1 MSESDRKKQSSNPD
15 FLGTRKHMKRGLSHF
30 KKGEHQRAI
39 DEFELIL
46 RHDRSCVRACNNL
59 GYVYR
64 MAGNYTKALETW
76 KAGLKIDPSY
86 RRLHMNIS
94 SLKRF
99 LQSKEKTDDRAT
111 IGIEDFER
119 DIGWITENAELL
131 EIREGRVCDAYL
143 IEDVGIRYALKTPR
157 AKILANRKILQRFE
171 SACKDWLS
179 LEPNEY
185 LVNARSLELVAGIP
199 FLVLDYAAEGA
210 VRDLLD
216 DTSAMGPL
224 DLTYGRSGLPL
235 AQILEFSVQL
245 CIGAHYI
252 HSRLGIPHG
261 DIRPESLL
269 LSDASNRSGEQ
280 VYQTRPDYYFLKL
293 TDIGQWAMFDR
304 AELFCVPGGAISS
317 GFAGLGLIHTPCG
330 YLTHSLPYCAPELL
344 ESIHS
349 PNVSTDIYAFG
360 VTLYEML
367 VGYLPFTGL
376 NPAEIARQTYDER
389 PSTPS
394 EVDNRIPSLLDDIT
408 MKCLARDPEAR
419 FKDFFAIAEVL
430 IEYLA
435 RTRHALLD
443 LTELSRRLKKT
454 SQFQFRDEK
463 TDSSV
468 MIVGGTESSSETDQV
483 LEILRREAERERNA
497 DVKRRITTIEDVLL
511 VPGSSIGDIYP
522 TISGIQEGL
531 TIIPPEIY
539 RDQLN
544 AFFCHATP
552 GAGTNVS
559 FDKSAVATEGDV
571 LAVER
576 AEKYASLLREGE
588 AGLAAQVLADELTAR
603 AGTLL
608 LELPGGHDLAI
619 EFENLARHE
628 SFCMWSGPVLDEL
641 SLVSLCP
648 SAHIFLAEERPIL
661 PEEMAAISGMMF
673 MLGGKFETALKAFN
687 MISGELYLPALDIYL
702 WAMAKFQAPEM
713 REIRFNSLKNAR
725 SILKDGILANRDSKL
740 PNTIIMASD
749 LSASL
754 VDSFFLRGL
763 VLEQLR
769 EYRHAIRQFRE
780 CRRIVRA
787 GSRLSWKA
795 GIWADLIQGKCM
807 YDFGMPGEAFIR
819 WQRVL
824 TCDIDAPFFNFLE
837 LGIHKPKALLVDYVL
852 GTCESALL
860 RSTANAMLWCVK
872 AKLLNCVGRSS
883 GALECLARATDIEEN
898 FYPAQFIRM
907 EALISEKEYESALD
921 AVRICAFREPDEPLF
936 MLREA
941 EILCRLDETEKA
953 LEKIKQAIGRG
964 LDLFE
969 LRASVGKKRLDEL
982 REFDSFVSI
991 VKDLEATYFFSCFLL
1006 MVFLCSG

>member
-1 MSESDRKKQSSNPD
+1 MSESDRKKESSNPD
-15 FLGTRKHMKRGLSHF
+15 FLGAQKHMKRGISHF

-46 RHDRSCVRACNNL
+46 RHDRSYVRAYNNL

-76 KAGLKIDPSY
+76 KAGLKINPSY

-94 SLKRF
+94 SLQRF
-99 LQSKEKTDDRAT
+99 LQSKEKKGDRST

-119 DIGWITENAELL
+119 DIGWISENAELL
-131 EIREGRVCDAYL
+131 EIREGRFYDTYL
-143 IEDVGIRYALKTPR
+143 IEDDGIRYALKTPR
-157 AKILANRKILQRFE
+157 AQILANRKILQGFE

-179 LEPNEY
+179 LKPNEY
-185 LVNARSLELVAGIP
+185 LVNARSLELVAGTP
-199 FLVLDYAAEGA
+199 FLALDYAAEGS

-224 DLTYGRSGLPL
+224 DLAQGHSGLPL
-235 AQILEFSVQL
+235 AQILEFAIQL
-245 CIGAHYI
+245 CIAAYYI
-252 HSRLGIPHG
+252 HSRLEVAHG
-261 DIRPESLL
+261 DIRPGNLL
-269 LSDASNRSGEQ
+269 LSDTFGRSGEQ
-280 VYQTRPDYYFLKL
+280 VYKTRPDYYFSKL
-293 TDIGQWAMFDR
+293 TNIGQWAVFDR
-304 AELFCVPGGAISS
+304 AELFCVPEGVISS
-317 GFAGLGLIHTPCG
+317 GFAGLGLIHSPSGYITP
-330 YLTHSLPYCAPELL
+330 SLPYCAPELI
-344 ESIHS
+344 ESIRS

-376 NPAEIARQTYDER
+376 NPTEVLRQASEKR
-389 PSTPS
+389 PAYPS
-394 EVDNRIPSLLDDIT
+394 KTNNRIPSLLDDIA

-419 FKDFFAIAEVL
+419 FKNFFEIAEVL

-443 LTELSRRLKKT
+443 LTELSGRFKRT

-483 LEILRREAERERNA
+483 LEILGREAERERNA
-497 DVKRRITTIEDVLL
+497 DVKKRITTIEDVLL
-511 VPGSSIGDIYP
+511 VPGSSIGEIYP

-544 AFFCHATP
+544 AFSCHATP
-552 GAGTNVS
+552 GAITNVS
-559 FDKSAVATEGDV
+559 LDKSAVATEGDV
-571 LAVER
+571 LAVKMV
-576 AEKYASLLREGE
+576 EKHASLLREGQAE
-588 AGLAAQVLADELTAR
+588 QAAQVLADELTAC

-619 EFENLARHE
+619 DFENLARHE
-628 SFCMWSGPVLDEL
+628 SFCMWSGPVLEEL

-648 SAHIFLAEERPIL
+648 SPHTLLAKEKQIL
-661 PEEMAAISGMMF
+661 PEEMAAISGMLF
-673 MLGGKFETALKAFN
+673 MLGGKFETALKTFN
-687 MISGELYLPALDIYL
+687 AIPGELYLPALDIYL

-725 SILKDGILANRDSKL
+725 SIIKDGILANRDSKL

-749 LSASL
+749 LPASL
-754 VDSFFLRGL
+754 ADSFLLRGL

-769 EYRHAIRQFRE
+769 EYRHAIKHFRE
-780 CRRIVRA
+780 CKRIIHTE
-787 GSRLSWKA
+787 SRLSQKV
-795 GIWADLIQGKCM
+795 GVWADLMQGKCM
-807 YDFGMPGEAFIR
+807 YDFGMPAEAFIR
-819 WQRVL
+819 WQRL
-824 TCDIDAPFFNFLE
+824 LARDIDAPFFDFLE
-837 LGIHKPKALLVDYVL
+837 LGVQRPKALLIDDVL
-852 GTCESALL
+852 RCCESALS
-860 RSTANAMLWCVK
+860 RFTDNAMVLCIK
-872 AKLLNCVGRSS
+872 GKLLNSIGRSS
-883 GALECLARATDIEEN
+883 DALECLARAVDIEEDC
-898 FYPAQFIRM
+898 YTAQFIRM
-907 EALISEKEYESALD
+907 EALISEEEYESALN
-921 AVRICAFREPDEPLF
+921 AIRVCVLHEPDEPLF

-953 LEKIKQAIGRG
+953 LEKVKQAIGRG
-964 LDLFE
+964 LDLYA

-982 REFDSFVSI
+982 RTFDSFVEI
-991 VKDLEATYFFSCFLL
+991 VKDLEAT
-1006 MVFLCSG
+1006 